1 MGIAKKS
8 LQRVIGGLA
17 SPGMAQERTTRLLDA
32 AGLRAM
38 AHPLRIRLLG
48 LLRADGPA
56 TATGLAARVGESS
69 GTTSYHLPQLAGAG
83 FVDEDAT
90 RGNGR
95 ERWWKAAQ
103 DSTRL
108 EAEPW
113 LDDPSMRP
121 ALDAY
126 LSGVAAVYAAKMQEY
141 LATADSWPKRWRT
154 AATLSDFALS
164 LSAAELSRLNDDVER
179 LVESYRRP
187 ERRGDEQGVFPVQ
200 AFPRRREVAR

>member
-1 MGIAKKS
+1 MAEERKT
-8 LQRVIGGLA
+8 RV
-17 SPGMAQERTTRLLDA
+17 MDA

-48 LLRADGPA
+48 LLRSDGPA

-69 GTTSYHLPQLAGAG
+69 GTTSYHLRQLAGAG
-83 FVDEDAT
+83 FVAEDSE
-90 RGNGR
+90 RGNAR

-113 LDDPSMRP
+113 LDDPSVRP

-126 LSGVAAVYAAKMQEY
+126 MGGIAASYAARAQDY
-141 LATADSWPKRWRT
+141 LATVDSWPKRWRA
-154 AATLSDFALS
+154 AATLSDFA
-164 LSAAELSRLNDDVER
+164 
-179 LVESYRRP
+179 
-187 ERRGDEQGVFPVQ
+187 
-200 AFPRRREVAR
+200 

>member
-1 MGIAKKS
+1 
-8 LQRVIGGLA
+8 
-17 SPGMAQERTTRLLDA
+17 MAEERTTHVMDA

-48 LLRADGPA
+48 LLRSDGPA

-69 GTTSYHLPQLAGAG
+69 GTTSYHLRQLAGAG
-83 FVDEDAT
+83 FVTEDAD
-90 RGNGR
+90 RGNAR

-108 EAEPW
+108 EAETW
-113 LDDPSMRP
+113 LDDPSVLP

-126 LSGVAAVYAAKMQEY
+126 LGGIAASYTARMREY
-141 LATADSWPKRWRT
+141 LATADGWPKSWRA
-154 AATLSDFALS
+154 AATLSDFALP
-164 LSAAELSRLNDDVER
+164 LSAAELSRLNDEVEQ

-187 ERRGDEQGVFPVQ
+187 PRRGDQQVVFQVQ
-200 AFPRRREVAR
+200 SFPRRPGAES